1 MGVEVV
7 FERVVVLA
15 EVALV
20 GLVVFPGQAPAPVFP
35 AADIPVPCAPVADIL
50 APAWPVAD
58 TPAPPSA
65 ADCPRLLELR

>member
-7 FERVVVLA
+7 FETAVVLA

-20 GLVVFPGQAPAPVFP
+20 GLVVSPGQAPVLVFP
-35 AADIPVPCAPVADIL
+35 ATDIPVPCAPAADIL
-50 APAWPVAD
+50 APAWPGAD
-58 TPAPPSA
+58 IPAPPSA

>member
-1 MGVEVV
+1 VDVEVV
-7 FERVVVLA
+7 FETAVVLA

-35 AADIPVPCAPVADIL
+35 AADIPVPCAPAADIL